1 MPARSSDYRAQPA
14 GVSSTAATF
23 HWAVRRVLEAAG
35 GDHPVVLVLD
45 DVQWADA
52 PTLQLL
58 RHLVA
63 WDQPLAVVVVAT
75 FRESEVGA
83 GHPLADLLAWLHR
96 EPGVTRISLRGLGD
110 VELLAL
116 MEAGAGHAVDD
127 NGLALRDALAR
138 ETDGNPFFVGELLR
152 HLVETGLVYQDAEG
166 RWTVSG
172 DLRDRGLPVSVREV
186 IGRRVARLGDEAV
199 RVLSVAAVIGRDF
212 DLDVLSSA
220 SDTAEDGVARRAWT
234 PPSTPRWWSTCPV
247 SATASL
253 TPWSSTPCTTR

>member
-23 HWAVRRVLEAAG
+23 HWEVRRVLGAAG
-35 GDHPVVLVLD
+35 GDHPVVLVLN
-45 DVQWADA
+45 DVQWADT
-52 PTLQLL
+52 PSLQLL

-63 WDQPLAVVVVAT
+63 WDHELTVVVVAT

-96 EPGVTRISLRGLGD
+96 EPSVTRISLGGLGD
-110 VELLAL
+110 ADLLAL
-116 MEAGAGHAVDD
+116 VEAGAGHAFDD

-152 HLVETGLVYQDAEG
+152 HLVETGLVYRDGEG
-166 RWTVSG
+166 RCVLSG
-172 DLRDRGLPVSVREV
+172 DLRQRGLPVSVREV
-186 IGRRVARLGDEAV
+186 IGRRVARLGGEAV
-199 RVLSVAAVIGRDF
+199 RVLSFAAVIGRDF

-220 SDTAEDGVARRAWT
+220 SDTAEDGLVDVLDCRHRRHT
-234 PPSTPRWWSTCPV
+234 GGQRV
-247 SATASL
+247 G
-253 TPWSSTPCTTR
+253 